1 MFYESGEYLEKRFK
15 NKLNTLPEM
24 LFRFAYLFHFHLSN
38 HVAVVVVENVVAV
51 VAVAAA
57 AVVVVAVV
65 VYFVVVVVEMR
76 VRLSLD
82 PLAPKVDTSSRS
94 HPDLSLTDPA
104 KPGLKKCRQT

>member
-1 MFYESGEYLEKRFK
+1 
-15 NKLNTLPEM
+15 M

-38 HVAVVVVENVVAV
+38 PVAVVVVENVVAV
-51 VAVAAA
+51 VVVVAAAA
-57 AVVVVAVV
+57 AVV
-65 VYFVVVVVEMR
+65 YFVVVVEMR

-104 KPGLKKCRQT
+104 KPGLK